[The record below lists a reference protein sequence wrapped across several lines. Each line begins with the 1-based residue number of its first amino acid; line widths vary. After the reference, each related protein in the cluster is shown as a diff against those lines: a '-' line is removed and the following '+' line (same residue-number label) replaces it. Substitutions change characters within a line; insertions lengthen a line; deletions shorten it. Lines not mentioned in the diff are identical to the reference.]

1 MIFYFKITGFY
12 FLIFTIGISS
22 FNAQHE
28 LVGAKR
34 GPVAQ
39 NYKLTANSNQRFQ
52 GYSQKQISNLQNKN
66 KIEQE
71 NAEKEL
77 RKSHLLKQTKVTQ
90 KRMKANLKMAHKR
103 NKRKPL
109 SPKWII
115 AIKRK
120 KVLSQRKQNKYD
132 E

>member
-1 MIFYFKITGFY
+1 MLLFIKITGFY

-22 FNAQHE
+22 YSAQHE

-34 GPVAQ
+34 SHVAQ

-52 GYSQKQISNLQNKN
+52 GFSQKQITNLQINNQK
-66 KIEQE
+66 EQE
-71 NAEKEL
+71 DIEKEL
-77 RKSHLLKQTKVTQ
+77 RKSHLLKQSKATQ
-90 KRMKANLKMAHKR
+90 KRMKANLKKAHKR

-109 SPKWII
+109 SPNWII

-120 KVLSQRKQNKYD
+120 KVLSQRKLNKYD

>member
-1 MIFYFKITGFY
+1 MLFFIKFIGFY

-22 FNAQHE
+22 YSAQHE

-52 GYSQKQISNLQNKN
+52 GYSQKQIANQEINNK
-66 KIEQE
+66 KDQE

-77 RKSHLLKQTKVTQ
+77 RKSHLLKQTKATQ
-90 KRMKANLKMAHKR
+90 KRMKANLKKAYKR

-115 AIKRK
+115 SIKRK
-120 KVLSQRKQNKYD
+120 KVFSQRKQNKYD